1 MRPVLTCR
9 DGIIRLSYYI
19 WQTLRIH
26 SLRRCIAAPLNPAY
40 NASEVSFY
48 VTDAKSKLMLV
59 HKGAVKD
66 NAEAVKSA
74 REHGVPIAEIWYDS
88 RKKRVG
94 IALAEGGGASKKTA
108 SKASIKN
115 SGKPNEEDVALLLHT
130 SGTTGRPKA
139 VPLTHKN
146 LLATHKNIIQ
156 TYNLSP
162 KDRSFLVMPGFH
174 VHGLQVSVGYN
185 LGEVFSHW
193 T

>member
-1 MRPVLTCR
+1 MYDTYR
-9 DGIIRLSYYI
+9 SY
-19 WQTLRIH
+19 
-26 SLRRCIAAPLNPAY
+26 RCIAAPLNPAY

-94 IALAEGGGASKKTA
+94 IALAEASAKKSGGKP
-108 SKASIKN
+108 SIKN
-115 SGKPNEEDVALLLHT
+115 SGKPQEEDVALLLHT

-146 LLATHKNIIQ
+146 LVSTHQNIIQ

-174 VHGLQVSVGYN
+174 VHGLQVSIESSA
-185 LGEVFSHW
+185 EVVSYSDLLVRF
-193 T
+193 

>member
-1 MRPVLTCR
+1 ML
-9 DGIIRLSYYI
+9 GSG
-19 WQTLRIH
+19 IH
-26 SLRRCIAAPLNPAY
+26 SMALIDCYSLDWHFAGHRCIAAPLNPAY

-94 IALAEGGGASKKTA
+94 IALAEGG
-108 SKASIKN
+108 KASASGKSSISG
-115 SGKPNEEDVALLLHT
+115 SGKPKEEDVALLLHT

-156 TYNLSP
+156 TYDLSP

-174 VHGLQVSVGYN
+174 VHGLQVRSFV
-185 LGEVFSHW
+185 
-193 T
+193 

>member
-1 MRPVLTCR
+1 MQACSSDLVDVVLT
-9 DGIIRLSYYI
+9 LF
-19 WQTLRIH
+19 

-48 VTDAKSKLMLV
+48 VTDAQAKLLLV

-74 REHGVPIAEIWYDS
+74 REHKIAIAEIWYDS
-88 RKKRVG
+88 RAKRVG
-94 IALAEGGGASKKTA
+94 ISLVEGGSKTSSGGATR
-108 SKASIKN
+108 IGN
-115 SGKPNEEDVALLLHT
+115 SGNPREDDVALLLHT
-130 SGTTGRPKA
+130 SGTTGKPKA

-146 LLATHKNIIQ
+146 LVATHRNIIQ

-174 VHGLQVSVGYN
+174 VHGLQVSESPPASS
-185 LGEVFSHW
+185 LLS
-193 T
+193 

>member
-1 MRPVLTCR
+1 
-9 DGIIRLSYYI
+9 
-19 WQTLRIH
+19 
-26 SLRRCIAAPLNPAY
+26 
-40 NASEVSFY
+40 
-48 VTDAKSKLMLV
+48 MLV

-94 IALAEGGGASKKTA
+94 IALAEGGASKKNA
-108 SKASIKN
+108 SKAIEN
-115 SGKPNEEDVALLLHT
+115 SGKPSEEDVALLLHT

-146 LLATHKNIIQ
+146 LLATHYNIIK

-174 VHGLQVSVGYN
+174 VHGLQVSVKTGPYQT
-185 LGEVFSHW
+185 SHYR
-193 T
+193 